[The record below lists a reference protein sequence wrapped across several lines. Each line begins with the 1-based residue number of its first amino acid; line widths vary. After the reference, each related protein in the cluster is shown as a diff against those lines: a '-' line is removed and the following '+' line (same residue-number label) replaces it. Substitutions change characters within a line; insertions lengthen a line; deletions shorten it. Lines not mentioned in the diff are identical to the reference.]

1 MCLKKTKVELV
12 LLTDATTGRKTHQKW
27 NCHAIYC
34 YAKVS
39 NMYIK
44 DYNSN
49 TELTYLMY
57 WDDNNLH
64 GWMVSQRLP
73 VDGCKWRR
81 DLFRLM
87 ETLYKAMMKT
97 AANDTS
103 LKLIIIISRSC
114 TSYTWSFLTE
124 KTRLISA
131 KN

>member
-1 MCLKKTKVELV
+1 
-12 LLTDATTGRKTHQKW
+12 
-27 NCHAIYC
+27 
-34 YAKVS
+34 
-39 NMYIK
+39 MYIK

-73 VDGCKWRR
+73 VDGWKWRR